1 MCMLFIKPKNLLL
14 PENYHVSLV
23 NYNADGVS
31 FFNLCKKELFKTMCN
46 DAAYDYL
53 VKNAQ
58 NELIVHYRFGTSGK
72 STEAQL
78 HGFDIV
84 NNEYL
89 LFHNG
94 VLKSFQG
101 DAINSDT
108 QNMINYF
115 NSNNYDLFEVIQHL
129 EAQETSSRF
138 LIVNKNTS
146 EVIKPNCAAWND
158 VTDINGYN
166 VQFSNTYAIDY
177 NLLGFN
183 DNPYFDSFYND
194 QDYDEM
200 LELEYLV
207 QNGTKKE
214 LIDFIQVSP
223 DLIADYLKDFAS
235 YNSFLD

>member
-14 PENYHVSLV
+14 PQNYHASLV
-23 NYNADGVS
+23 KHNADGVS
-31 FFNLCKKELFKTMCN
+31 FFNLCKKELFKTLCN

-53 VKNAQ
+53 IKNAE
-58 NELIVHYRFGTSGK
+58 NELIVHYRFGTSGNN
-72 STEAQL
+72 TEAQL

-94 VLKSFQG
+94 VLKSFKG

-129 EAQETSSRF
+129 ETQEKASRF

-146 EVIKPNCAAWND
+146 ELIKPNCAAWND
-158 VTDINGYN
+158 DTAIDGYN

-177 NLLGFN
+177 NLLGFT
-183 DNPYFDSFYND
+183 DYSFGDSFYND
-194 QDYDEM
+194 DYDEM
-200 LELEYLV
+200 LELEYLI
-207 QNGTKKE
+207 QNGTKKD
-214 LIDFIQVSP
+214 LIDFIQVNP
-223 DLIADYLKDFAS
+223 DLVAEYLKDFIG
-235 YNSFLD
+235 YTSFLD